1 MADNVFDKLDEQSLK
16 IDKLAEQ
23 VANITDTLQK
33 SNNQEQQTKNIGGEP
48 VNKQRVIKDFLFYDK
63 ILHRDFTDYQNI
75 GVTEMF
81 QFVMPQ

>member
-33 SNNQEQQTKNIGGEP
+33 SNNQEQ
-48 VNKQRVIKDFLFYDK
+48 
-63 ILHRDFTDYQNI
+63 
-75 GVTEMF
+75 
-81 QFVMPQ
+81 